1 VSEISAKSL
10 TISPDTANL
19 ADFHLVGALASD
31 WSTLGWIKFRMGDAE
46 TAEKYL
52 LAAWRLKQAPS
63 IGERLAEVYEKLG
76 KQTQAA
82 KVCLMALAA
91 SDHSAP
97 NEKLSK
103 ELEHLRPFLPKLA
116 SGSNRSDWSEGDL
129 ALSAMRTIH
138 ISLHPRLPNS
148 SGSFARFVISF
159 TSSSKPDKVVFESGA
174 EGLRDAIPAITAAT
188 YLQTVPDNT
197 PVRIVRRASLSC
209 KVSSN
214 ECVLVLMPD
223 TAEVP
228 QKFQVIGAPAPNSQ
242 FSPTPGS

>member
-1 VSEISAKSL
+1 LAYSNQAVSEISAKSL

-116 SGSNRSDWSEGDL
+116 SGSNRLVGG
-129 ALSAMRTIH
+129 
-138 ISLHPRLPNS
+138 RL
-148 SGSFARFVISF
+148 G
-159 TSSSKPDKVVFESGA
+159 T
-174 EGLRDAIPAITAAT
+174 LRDAYDSHFLTPSVAEFFRLLCSFCDFL
-188 YLQTVPDNT
+188 YLQFE
-197 PVRIVRRASLSC
+197 AGQSC
-209 KVSSN
+209 
-214 ECVLVLMPD
+214 L
-223 TAEVP
+223 
-228 QKFQVIGAPAPNSQ
+228 
-242 FSPTPGS
+242 